1 MNVTELARKL
11 KLNTAELLEILPEF
25 GFDVGKKAIKIDDKI
40 AHKILDLG
48 SKIKDKIESDKKA
61 KLEEL
66 KKLQVGEPKETEVQ
80 REIEI
85 PSVITVRDFAKLIEK
100 PVNEVIKELMK
111 NGVMAS
117 LNERIDF
124 ETAAIL
130 ADEFGLK
137 LSLSEE
143 DVQAESESKIKDI
156 LGKEQKVDLK
166 LRAPVVVVMGHV
178 DHGKTRLL
186 DTIRKTNV
194 IATEAGGITQ
204 HIGAYQVKKQDRLI
218 TFIDTPGH
226 EAFTAMR
233 SRGAKIADIAILVIA
248 ANDSIKPQTTE
259 AIKIIQQSKIPMV
272 IAINKIDLPDANI
285 EKVKQDLASMNLTP
299 EDWGGK
305 TITVPISA
313 KENIGIDDL
322 LETILL
328 MSDLEKEKIM
338 ANPDK
343 EAVGTII
350 ESHID
355 KGEGPVATVL
365 IQNGTMHLN
374 DNLCINNVFFG
385 KARALKDYNNQDV
398 SLAGPSMPV
407 KIIGFKYP
415 PKVGD
420 IMEVTAK
427 LERKHKK
434 TKEHDI
440 LKDKTIIK
448 QVFQEQQ
455 ENKEDKGVKKLNL
468 LVKAD
473 VLGSLEVIAESLE
486 KIDSEEVKADIV
498 SKGLG
503 NITDSDINMAESSD
517 AIILGFNVKAT
528 PLALDLAREKNV
540 EIRYYDVIYKLLE
553 EIKNKMSELLSPE
566 TLKKDLGKVKVLA
579 IFKTEKNNMVV
590 GGKII
595 EGMVV
600 KGAKADVFRNKEF
613 ITNGEITELQAGK
626 QIINEV
632 AEGQECGIK
641 FSGPA
646 EIEEGDVL
654 NVYQEEK
661 IIKKI

>member
-40 AHKILDLG
+40 ARKILVLG
-48 SKIKDKIESDKKA
+48 PKIQDKIESDKKA
-61 KLEEL
+61 KLEEF
-66 KKLQVGEPKETEVQ
+66 KKLQGEEKVEVEKKE
-80 REIEI
+80 IKI
-85 PSVITVRDFAKLIEK
+85 PAIITVRDFAKVIDK
-100 PVNEVIKELMK
+100 PVNQVIKELMK

-130 ADEFGLK
+130 ADEFGVN

-143 DVQAESESKIKDI
+143 EVQAESGAKIKNI
-156 LGKEQKVDLK
+156 LGKEKKANLK
-166 LRAPVVVVMGHV
+166 SRPPVIVVMGHV
-178 DHGKTRLL
+178 DHGKTKLL
-186 DTIRKTNV
+186 DMIRKTNV

-204 HIGAYQVKKQDRLI
+204 HIGAYQAQKKDRLI

-248 ANDSIKPQTTE
+248 ANDSIKPQTVE
-259 AIKIIQQSKIPMV
+259 AIKIIQQSKIPMIV
-272 IAINKIDLPDANI
+272 AINKIDLPDANI

-313 KENIGIDDL
+313 KENMGLDDL

-328 MSDLEKEKIM
+328 VSDLEKEKIM

-365 IQNGTMHLN
+365 IQNGTLKLN
-374 DNLCINNVFFG
+374 DNLCINDVFFG
-385 KARALKDYNNQDV
+385 KARALKDYINQDV
-398 SLAGPSMPV
+398 QQAGPAMPV

-427 LERKHKK
+427 IERKHKK
-434 TKEHDI
+434 AKEHEI
-440 LKDKTIIK
+440 LREKSIVNKISPA
-448 QVFQEQQ
+448 QEEKEK
-455 ENKEDKGVKKLNL
+455 ENVKKLNL
-468 LVKAD
+468 IIKAD

-486 KIDSEEVKADIV
+486 KIESEEVKADII
-498 SKGLG
+498 SRGLG
-503 NITDSDINMAESSD
+503 NITDSDINMAASSG
-517 AIILGFNVKAT
+517 AVILGFDVKAT
-528 PLALDLAREKNV
+528 PLASDLAREKNV
-540 EIRYYDVIYKLLE
+540 EIKYYDVIYNLLSDV
-553 EIKNKMSELLSPE
+553 KNRMSVLLSPE
-566 TLKKDLGKVKVLA
+566 VVRKDLGKVKVLA
-579 IFKTEKNNMVV
+579 IFKTENKNMVI
-590 GGKII
+590 GGKITA
-595 EGMVV
+595 GKVV
-600 KGAKADVFRNKEF
+600 KGAKADVLRKKEL
-613 ITNGEITELQAGK
+613 IATGEVSELQTGK
-626 QIINEV
+626 QIVTEAI
-632 AEGQECGIK
+632 EGQECGIN
-641 FSGPA
+641 FIGEPV
-646 EIEEGDVL
+646 IQEGDIL
-654 NVYQEEK
+654 MIYQEEK